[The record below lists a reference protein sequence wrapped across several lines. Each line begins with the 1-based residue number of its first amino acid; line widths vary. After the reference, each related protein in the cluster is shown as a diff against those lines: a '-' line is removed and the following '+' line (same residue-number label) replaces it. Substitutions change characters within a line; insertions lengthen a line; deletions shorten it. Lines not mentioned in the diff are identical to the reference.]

1 MWPQDTDTQYQG
13 VLYYEEPS
21 FLQTKATKKDYLET
35 ALIHLQFSGAERMCF
50 QTQDSVTP
58 VNQTGST
65 DEFPV

>member
-1 MWPQDTDTQYQG
+1 MASGHHTQYQG
-13 VLYYEEPS
+13 VLYYEETS
-21 FLQTKATKKDYLET
+21 FLQAKATKKDYLET